1 MNNLETLL
9 IALSILTFAGISYYY
24 NRFYLHM
31 AQLVGYKP
39 NEFLTWMQRY
49 DRDSLKKSI
58 ILLLLFYIANL
69 LPKEYNG
76 YYLFIFWI
84 FFSIN
89 FISKH
94 YKSRKKAKK
103 PLVFTNRAKRLFAC
117 ALTLNFLFVVIFYSI
132 FNDRVILFINGLIII
147 QVAIAFLMILSLKLM
162 LPIEKKIQQGFIKEA
177 REIIKKRR
185 DLLVIGVT
193 GSYGK
198 TSVKYF
204 VKTILSEKFNTIMTP
219 ESYNTPMGITKV
231 IREQLKDEHEVFVC
245 EMGARYVG
253 DIKELCEIAYPKM
266 GILTAVGLQHL
277 ETMGSQENIANTKY
291 ELIESLPDD
300 GVAFFNADNDICYEL
315 AKKRNIETYL
325 YGTQQK
331 DGINVWASDIK
342 NTKEGLKFKVFG
354 NVNGKEVEFECK
366 TKLLGKHN
374 VNNILAGVVVAL
386 KLGLTEEEIK
396 RGIEKIEPVPHRLQ
410 ILDTNNGIT
419 VIDDAFNSNPEG
431 SALALEAIAEMEA
444 EKKIIVTPGMIELG
458 NVEYEENKNFG
469 KRIAKACDLAILVGE
484 KRCVPII
491 EGLKEENYPDE
502 RIIVVNSL
510 DEATQVL
517 AKIVGI
523 GDIVLFENDLP
534 DNYNEV

>member
-1 MNNLETLL
+1 METIL
-9 IALSILTFAGISYYY
+9 IGLSIITFAGISYYY

-39 NEFLTWMQRY
+39 NEFLSWMQKY
-49 DRDSLKKSI
+49 DRDYLKKSI
-58 ILLLLFYIANL
+58 VLLLLFYIANF
-69 LPKEYNG
+69 LPQNYSG
-76 YYLFIFWI
+76 YVLFALWFV
-84 FFSIN
+84 FSAK
-89 FISKH
+89 FISDH

-117 ALTLNFLFVVIFYSI
+117 ALAVNYILVIVLYII
-132 FNDRVILFINGLIII
+132 FNNKIILFINGLIFI
-147 QVAIAFLMILSLKLM
+147 QVAISFIMLLSLKIM
-162 LPIEKKIQQGFIKEA
+162 LPIERKIQMGFINEA
-177 REIIKKRR
+177 RDIIKRR
-185 DLLVIGVT
+185 KDLLVIGVT

-204 VKTILSEKFNTIMTP
+204 VKTILSEKYNTIMTP

-266 GILTAVGLQHL
+266 GILTAVGPQHL

-291 ELIESLPDD
+291 ELIESLPND
-300 GVAFFNADNDICYEL
+300 GVAFFNADNEICVNL
-315 AKKRNIETYL
+315 SKRRNIETYL

-331 DGINVWASDIK
+331 EETNIWASDIK
-342 NTKEGLKFKVFG
+342 NTKEGLRFNVQGKV
-354 NVNGKEVEFECK
+354 NNREIKFECR

-374 VNNILAGVVVAL
+374 VNNIIAGILVAL
-386 KLGLTEEEIK
+386 RLGLTEEEIK

-410 ILDTNNGIT
+410 LLDTNNGVT

-431 SALALEAIAEMEA
+431 SALALEAIAEMEG

-458 NVEYEENKNFG
+458 NIEYEENKKFG
-469 KRIAKACDLAILVGE
+469 KRIAKVCDIAILVGK
-484 KRCVPII
+484 KRAIPII
-491 EGLKEENYPDE
+491 EGLKEENYEDE

-510 DEATQVL
+510 DEATQAL
-517 AKIVGI
+517 AKVVSV

-534 DNYNEV
+534 DNYSEV